1 MALLESLR
9 VDTIKHVTF
18 QLYVQDMPTS
28 VLFKFLLNLNEMIY
42 TCVVIITYIDLF
54 TASFCLSIIHT
65 YIVYLMLFFSS
76 KMHQLQLIDIKRSI
90 VRT

>member
-18 QLYVQDMPTS
+18 QLYVQGMPTS

-42 TCVVIITYIDLF
+42 TCVVICILLRIY
-54 TASFCLSIIHT
+54 
-65 YIVYLMLFFSS
+65 
-76 KMHQLQLIDIKRSI
+76 
-90 VRT
+90 

>member
-1 MALLESLR
+1 MYLHGATYVLHRDDYKETVVVVMALLESLR

-18 QLYVQDMPTS
+18 QLYVQGMPTS

-65 YIVYLMLFFSS
+65 YIV
-76 KMHQLQLIDIKRSI
+76 
-90 VRT
+90 